1 MKTRAPRRTGK
12 TKPTP
17 SSPAIPAE
25 CLLPVRPFPK
35 RAVTSPETFHDI
47 GTVTTPT
54 EQAKAAPAA
63 ASPEQIEAAARQA
76 LRALAGT
83 GPRQT
88 PPHAGT
94 ALALGEALAL
104 LRDHALS
111 GDAAAFNWLGYV
123 LWNATADFHEVARRH
138 PEAAAA
144 WGEKQGF
151 LPMLVP
157 RKIARPSK
165 KTTALHTELEATF
178 DLFRLGEK
186 CPVRVNPDGGRN
198 PGAETPVNVLA
209 AGLCRHLADHR
220 AAFPI
225 LRPPIPRWAR
235 LAAELP
241 ELDRDH
247 ARAWGEAAWELLRAS
262 FAHDHELVT
271 FCGLGKPR
279 ESESESGA
287 GAQVSEIRRRLLR
300 AIETIA
306 PARP

>member
-1 MKTRAPRRTGK
+1 MPKKKT
-12 TKPTP
+12 TP
-17 SSPAIPAE
+17 ATLPAD

-35 RAVTSPETFHDI
+35 EAVTSPETFHDLGEI
-47 GTVTTPT
+47 RTPAQMA
-54 EQAKAAPAA
+54 EAKHADAP
-63 ASPEQIEAAARQA
+63 PEKLAPAARQA
-76 LRALAGT
+76 LAALVGS
-83 GPRQT
+83 GPRQAA
-88 PPHAGT
+88 PHIDT
-94 ALALGEALAL
+94 MLHLGEGLAR
-104 LRDHALS
+104 LRDHAVA
-111 GDAAAFNWLGYV
+111 GDAAAFNLLGYL
-123 LWNATADFHEVARRH
+123 LWDAVADFHEVARRH

-144 WGEKQGF
+144 WGEKLGF

-165 KTTALHTELEATF
+165 KTTALHTELERTF
-178 DLFRLGEK
+178 ALFQLGEK